1 LSWISRIEL
10 TEDELERFQHQIDD
24 TIMYIDVLETFETE
38 SFDVD
43 SQDMDFSSLRED
55 KIVVFS
61 QDIFPRSV
69 ITSEGY
75 VKGPKMI

>member
-1 LSWISRIEL
+1 MSWISRIEL

-24 TIMYIDVLETFETE
+24 TITYIDVLETFETE

-55 KIVVFS
+55 KIIVFS
-61 QDIFPRSV
+61 QYIFPRSV
-69 ITSEGY
+69 ITPEGF

>member
-43 SQDMDFSSLRED
+43 SQNMDFSSLRED

-69 ITSEGY
+69 ITPEGF